1 MALDRRR
8 RREGWW
14 RRAPVR
20 GPTAAAGVVSVVIGA
35 AHIGNP
41 PSPVQLLALR
51 IWVTWLLADVV
62 ASGSGALLV
71 KIETSMSG
79 STLALSTFAQ
89 LGELGTNRLFFAA
102 AAKVPSSGWSLLVSS
117 SVVELGMTWPTV
129 AIWVWYLVPVISLT
143 HSLATS
149 WFLLFAA
156 TPRSEPPRK
165 TGAVWPAVWL
175 GIGKTPSLS

>member
-41 PSPVQLLALR
+41 PTPVQLLALR

-102 AAKVPSSGWSLLVSS
+102 AAKVPSSGGALVASGRGGG
-117 SVVELGMTWPTV
+117 VGV
-129 AIWVWYLVPVISLT
+129 ACP
-143 HSLATS
+143 
-149 WFLLFAA
+149 
-156 TPRSEPPRK
+156 
-165 TGAVWPAVWL
+165 
-175 GIGKTPSLS
+175 